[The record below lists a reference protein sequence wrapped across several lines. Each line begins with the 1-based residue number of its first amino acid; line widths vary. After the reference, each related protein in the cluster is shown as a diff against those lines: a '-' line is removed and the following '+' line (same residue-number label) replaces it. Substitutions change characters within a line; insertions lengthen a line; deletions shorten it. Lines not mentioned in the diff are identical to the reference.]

1 MFDRTARFARY
12 LQGWWDTQLQG
23 GAYPDDWRRGRDE
36 AILAQELRR
45 QAEFEI
51 VQAAFLHR
59 RPSSAQAREVV
70 DRLVPALVEADAE
83 LLAAAIVRAGG
94 TAQKVRATTLFGAVL
109 TVAALVVRNIMRGR

>member
-12 LQGWWDTQLQG
+12 LQGWWDAQLQG

-51 VQAAFLHR
+51 IQAAFLHR
-59 RPSSAQAREVV
+59 RPSPSEAREVV
-70 DRLVPALVEADAE
+70 DRLVPAPVEADAE

-94 TAQKVRATTLFGAVL
+94 TAQKVRATTLLGAVM
-109 TVAALVVRNIMRGR
+109 TVAALVLRNILRGR